1 MLRAAIPYIKD
12 GFRDLYGRSSSR
24 SVMRSS
30 DSLDVDLFPRGTNN
44 EVVFALP

>member
-1 MLRAAIPYIKD
+1 MLRAARPYIQD
-12 GFRDLYGRSSSR
+12 DFRDLYGP
-24 SVMRSS
+24 SVRDAS